1 MGARVDGSGAAENS
15 RGNTGAVIPL
25 GERGEVNLWRRWVW
39 RESKMRIMRLLDA
52 LQMWNVLRISS
63 FNCQLTKLMPFI
75 DAASAE

>member
-25 GERGEVNLWRRWVW
+25 GERREIDLRRRWVW
-39 RESKMRIMRLLDA
+39 RESKMRLLGA

-63 FNCQLTKLMPFI
+63 FNCQLAKLMPFI